1 MRPQRLVSAW
11 VSPGEPEQA
20 GGGTLLQRSA
30 AVPGSTKVGARSRL
44 GRARAAKR
52 TRSMDADYE
61 GCQAGWGW
69 CVVQSGNARYLL
81 GKPAEAPRKVC
92 ARPSLGEKI
101 LIWWSWGACLYI
113 IVYCWTGY
121 NVFFPNKIYSRFKWW
136 I

>member
-11 VSPGEPEQA
+11 VSPGEPEHA

-61 GCQAGWGW
+61 GCQAGG
-69 CVVQSGNARYLL
+69 G
-81 GKPAEAPRKVC
+81 
-92 ARPSLGEKI
+92 
-101 LIWWSWGACLYI
+101 GACRAETLGI
-113 IVYCWTGY
+113 CWENLLKPPGRCALGRAWGKK
-121 NVFFPNKIYSRFKWW
+121 F
-136 I
+136 